1 MLENFRGSRKFPG
14 SWILSDSDIPRA
26 KTQRRQVRKKKIT
39 FLKRIHFRLSD
50 LCALAS
56 LREIF
61 RLPVAA

>member
-1 MLENFRGSRKFPG
+1 MRFD
-14 SWILSDSDIPRA
+14 SWFHPPILDFNDNKYYRA

-39 FLKRIHFRLSD
+39 FLKRIQFRSD

-61 RLPVAA
+61 RLSVAAMPR